1 MESIHRAFNYPDD
14 FIYRVKKQFPKPLNK
29 HERAFLSV
37 IRTKVEIT
45 KDIRKLLFRNQLEII
60 GYDIDKEEFEFCELI
75 ERVGHTGR
83 YDRDYENK
91 FIINLKGNSISS
103 PSKEKF
109 IKKAN
114 ILIKLDKKIS
124 YFQSY
129 WNDIDLKKLNK
140 KMFPFRKNLLNTGPE
155 MVPSKRSIQELL
167 KNSFPVGYGL
177 RGLPTTIH
185 YLIKKCQENL
195 SSVFIDILYSYKGP
209 ESRMHKFLYGKH
221 EHLSSFLYGY
231 NRYESRLTI
240 KDDGSIIREKPN
252 LPESYFINTKLF
264 YQGSGFK
271 RKEWTSRIPASY
283 AISFLLINF
292 LKLPNSVNLINRC
305 HECND
310 IFIELKKTKNRRFCS
325 DKCRL
330 AWNNRKRIESGEAK
344 EYKRKKREEGAKES
358 YYG

>member
-1 MESIHRAFNYPDD
+1 MTFRSGTNYSDD

-29 HERAFLSV
+29 HERAFLSL

-45 KDIRKLLFRNQLEII
+45 NDIDKLLRHNRLKMI
-60 GYDIDKEEFEFCELI
+60 GYNIEKEEFEFIKLA
-75 ERVGHTGR
+75 GGK
-83 YDRDYENK
+83 YDLDRDYESK
-91 FIINLKGNSISS
+91 FIINLKGNSISG

-129 WNDIDLKKLNK
+129 WHDIDLNQLNEK
-140 KMFPFRKNLLNTGPE
+140 IFPFRPNLLNTGPK
-155 MVPSKRSIQELL
+155 MVPNKRSIQKLL
-167 KNSFPVGYGL
+167 KNSIPVGFYLSGFP
-177 RGLPTTIH
+177 RTIH
-185 YLIKKCQENL
+185 YLIKNCQENL
-195 SSVFIDILYSYKGP
+195 SLVFINILDSYDGP
-209 ESRMHKFLYGKH
+209 VSGMHKFLYRKH
-221 EHLSSFLYGY
+221 EFLSRFLGAYD
-231 NRYESRLTI
+231 RYESRLTI

-252 LPESYFINTKLF
+252 LPESYFINNKIF
-264 YQGSGFK
+264 YPGSRPK
-271 RKEWTSRIPASY
+271 RKECIPRIPAHY

-305 HECND
+305 HECNN

-330 AWNNRKRIESGEAK
+330 ALHNRRRIESNK
-344 EYKRKKREEGAKES
+344 IYKRERKEAGKATPS
-358 YYG
+358 YYGQVKL